1 MMSSSALLS
10 RLVPFT
16 IVLCLPGQ
24 QAQRAPLQVF
34 EAVEAHM
41 GTLMRITLY
50 AHDQSEAASAFHA
63 AFARISALD
72 AALTDYQPY
81 SELNQL
87 TQRAVRHPI
96 KVSRD
101 LLTILLKAE
110 QFSRETDGAFD
121 VTVGP
126 VSHLWRAAR
135 KRHTVP
141 SQADIQSAVARTGF
155 SKLHIDGTAQTVE
168 VDEPGMELDLG
179 GIAKGYAADQALAV
193 LAGRGIMS
201 ALVAASGDLV
211 FSGPPPGKPGWRIQV
226 DPVGQ
231 LEGPLT
237 RVLFMANAAVST
249 SGDHEQHLDVAGN
262 RYSHIVDPHSGRGL
276 TSGMAVSI
284 AARAGIDADAAA
296 TAFEV
301 LGADAG
307 LAFVERQPQLAAFV
321 VLSDPGHPQAIASR
335 RFSLFSEARL

>member
-1 MMSSSALLS
+1 MSSSALLA
-10 RLVPFT
+10 LLLPLT
-16 IVLCLPGQ
+16 IALCLPGQ
-24 QAQRAPLQVF
+24 QAQRAPLEMF

-41 GTLMRITLY
+41 GTLMRISLY
-50 AHDQSEAASAFHA
+50 AHDAPEAASAFHA
-63 AFARISALD
+63 AFARISELD
-72 AALTDYQPY
+72 AALTDYQPQ
-81 SELNQL
+81 SELNEL

-101 LLTILLKAE
+101 LLAVLLKAE

-126 VSHLWRAAR
+126 VTHLWRAAR
-135 KRHTVP
+135 KSHSVP
-141 SQADIQSAVARTGF
+141 SQTEIQSAMARTGF
-155 SKLHIDGTAQTVE
+155 TKLHIDSAAQTVD
-168 VDEPGMELDLG
+168 VDEPGMELDVG
-179 GIAKGYAADQALAV
+179 GIAKGYAADQALGV
-193 LAGRGIMS
+193 LAARGIKS
-201 ALVAASGDLV
+201 ALVAASGDLT
-211 FSGPPPGKPGWRIQV
+211 FSGPPPGEPGWRIQL

-231 LEGPLT
+231 VEGPLT
-237 RVLFMANAAVST
+237 RVLSMTNGAVST
-249 SGDHEQHLDVAGN
+249 SGDHEQHLDTARD

-284 AARAGIDADAAA
+284 TARAGIDADAAA

-301 LGADAG
+301 LGARAG

-321 VLSDPGHPQAIASR
+321 VVSDAGHLQAITSR